1 MLLTIEIL
9 AEKVF
14 LQSYD
19 LSMDLTRIQ
28 RGGLLVPDQFI
39 KILPNFKSPKDF
51 LSFFLIY
58 IYVFMYLF
66 IFFSQRPCFIIC
78 LKTFSFRFNSP

>member
-14 LQSYD
+14 LQSCD

-28 RGGLLVPDQFI
+28 RGGLLIPDQFI

-51 LSFFLIY
+51 LSFLY
-58 IYVFMYLF
+58 IFMYLF
-66 IFFSQRPCFIIC
+66 IFFFPRDPA
-78 LKTFSFRFNSP
+78 L